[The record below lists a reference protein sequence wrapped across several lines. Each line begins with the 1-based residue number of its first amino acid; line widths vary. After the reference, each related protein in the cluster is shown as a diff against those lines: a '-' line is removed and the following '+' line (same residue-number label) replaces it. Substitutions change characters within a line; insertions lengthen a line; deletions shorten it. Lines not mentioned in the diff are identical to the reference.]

1 MSSLW
6 APWSGPVGWVLLALA
21 WVGSAGAL
29 AWRGRRAREQ
39 AVDAERRLQHQRD
52 DIARLERAR
61 ADAEARARAAEERHQ
76 LALRGSLDG
85 VWEWHVQRQRVQLSP
100 RWKGMLGLDADG
112 FDDALGWCRDAWL
125 ERVHADDRARFTAA
139 LERLVQGEDAR
150 LDQDLRLLHRDGD
163 VRHVLSRAVLLRDEQ
178 GRAERVIGLDT
189 DVTRIQRVQAIL
201 DAVADGTAGAHG
213 ERFFAAMV
221 EHFARALDVDCA
233 FVTECTDHPATR
245 VRTLAC
251 WRAGEGLKPNFE
263 YDLAGSPCQ
272 QVIESAQS
280 CFYPERLAERFPR
293 EAAWESYVGLPIVS
307 SDGRVLGHLALLD
320 RARLAD
326 DVLVE
331 RVYRIFLARAAAEI
345 ERLQA
350 LGRLASM
357 GALPAGAASGPTT

>member
-6 APWSGPVGWVLLALA
+6 APWSGPVGWALLAVA
-21 WVGSAGAL
+21 WATSAGAL

-39 AVDAERRLQHQRD
+39 AAEAQRRLQDQHD
-52 DIARLERAR
+52 EIARLERAR

-85 VWEWHVQRQRVQLSP
+85 LWEWHVQRQRVHLSP
-100 RWKGMLGLDADG
+100 RWQGMLGLDAEG
-112 FDDALGWCRDAWL
+112 AADALGWRRDAWL
-125 ERVHADDRARFTAA
+125 ERVHADDRARFAAA
-139 LERLVQGEDAR
+139 LERLASGADAR
-150 LDQDLRLLHRDGD
+150 LDQDVRLLHRDGT

-178 GRAERVIGLDT
+178 GRAERMIGLDT
-189 DVTRIQRVQAIL
+189 DVTRIKRVQAIL
-201 DAVADGTAGAHG
+201 EAVADGTAGAHG

-233 FVTECTDHPATR
+233 FVTECTDHPPTR

-251 WRAGEGLKPNFE
+251 WSTDQGLNPNFE
-263 YDLAGSPCQ
+263 YDLAGTPCQ
-272 QVIESAQS
+272 QVIEGARS
-280 CFYPERLAERFPR
+280 CFHPERLAERFPR
-293 EAAWESYVGLPIVS
+293 ESTWESYVGLPIVA

-320 RARLAD
+320 RSRLGD

-350 LGRLASM
+350 LGRLAS
-357 GALPAGAASGPTT
+357 LGAATGGAGSGPTA